1 MDSSTANKMLEV
13 IYSDVT
19 QNKITTA
26 QAKTKI
32 VALNTLAKNEGVMF
46 FVDPSSV
53 EEYMF
58 LQTAQEEYVS
68 DDESSSSDS

>member
-1 MDSSTANKMLEV
+1 MNSSTINTMLEA

-19 QNKITTA
+19 QHKITTA

-32 VALNTLAKNEGVMF
+32 MALNTLAKNEGVMF

-58 LQTAQEEYVS
+58 SGTAQEEYVS